1 MKCVAVASF
10 AGGLLLGSC
19 IALVGLRGFLLR
31 QDTLLRQSLPRETG
45 TITQCCQQA
54 SWKAPPWP
62 VGPQSSGR
70 VPPPPSP
77 DSPGQ
82 DPSGVRECRQR
93 SCLGVTGGFVHWTI
107 VICFFFP
114 WCMRAKVQC
123 CLGLLL
129 NSFELSRLPASG
141 FWAARRTTQHL
152 IQSI

>member
-1 MKCVAVASF
+1 MRSRGILRWWAAAWQLHRLGRSSWFPAAVRYPF
-10 AGGLLLGSC
+10 A
-19 IALVGLRGFLLR
+19 
-31 QDTLLRQSLPRETG
+31 TKLPRETG

-107 VICFFFP
+107 VICFFFLGVCEP
-114 WCMRAKVQC
+114 RYNVAWDCFWTVLN
-123 CLGLLL
+123 CLDCQLPGL
-129 NSFELSRLPASG
+129 SG
-141 FWAARRTTQHL
+141 PKNYTALDTINL
-152 IQSI
+152 IN

>member
-19 IALVGLRGFLLR
+19 IALVGLRGSCCGKIPFC
-31 QDTLLRQSLPRETG
+31 DKLPRETG

-54 SWKAPPWP
+54 SWKAPPRP

-70 VPPPPSP
+70 VPPAPSP

-107 VICFFFP
+107 VICFFP

-141 FWAARRTTQHL
+141 FERPEELHST
-152 IQSI
+152 